1 MSNKKKR
8 SQLKLLNEVRDQ
20 LVLQAERWGLKGHYT
35 PIVLDEMTLEQSHKI
50 ASDLMSEKSNLEYE
64 LYMMD
69 SNKRDLLIKME
80 RLQKYI
86 KKAYRV
92 IGKYDKNI
100 KKQLNKV
107 IENQDKV
114 ETILRGMRKE
124 NTISFLISSN

>member
-35 PIVLDEMTLEQSHKI
+35 PMCLDEMTLEQSHKI
-50 ASDLMSEKSNLEYE
+50 TSDLMSEKANLEYE

-86 KKAYRV
+86 KKAFRV
-92 IGKYDKNI
+92 IEKYDKNI